1 MIETAT
7 AVTTRQRFDK
17 MDTVA
22 LFSVNPGV
30 PVEDALERAADLM
43 LYVESIS
50 AADAF
55 PNKATEAAIIQTLS
69 QMAHAL
75 LKSTRPAANQE
86 PRKATS

>member
-1 MIETAT
+1 MNATTT

-17 MDTVA
+17 LDTVS

-30 PVEDALERAADLM
+30 PAEDALERAADLM

-69 QMAHAL
+69 QMANAL
-75 LKSTRPAANQE
+75 LRSTQPAAKPE
-86 PRKATS
+86 PKAAS